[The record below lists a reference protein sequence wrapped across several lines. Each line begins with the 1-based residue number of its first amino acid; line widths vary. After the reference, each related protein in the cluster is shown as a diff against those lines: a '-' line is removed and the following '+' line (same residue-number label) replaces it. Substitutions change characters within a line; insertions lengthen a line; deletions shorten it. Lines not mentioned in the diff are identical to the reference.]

1 MKRLLCIIM
10 AYIVGVGIAD
20 AAVRDANT
28 VARTTQSQ
36 TIVPR
41 NKTSVRSNTINR
53 PSVARTS
60 VSRIQTSPTNG
71 RTNNPNVRTSS
82 TERTARSATTARTTN
97 PTNKTPSR
105 ARAATNMARPARAAT
120 QSQTFGTGYNACR
133 DAYFTC
139 MDQFCATQNDTYRRC
154 VCSSR
159 LSTIKSRESLLS
171 QTANSLQDFQD
182 LNMTVIDKSAS
193 EVKAMISASAGELIA
208 SSANDTSASAQQ
220 LSNISKILSRTKSQS
235 LSTSGTLDI
244 GGNIN
249 QIWQTTD
256 LADGANI
263 ANLTGE
269 SLYNAVHAQC
279 SQMVADACESKSTL
293 NMVVSAYGMYIENDC
308 TTLSNALDS
317 KTNAAKG
324 SVRETEYAMHDAR
337 LENYNTH
344 NSTSINDCVANV
356 RSDLTANTACG
367 PDYIHCLDVSG
378 RYLSRD
384 TGEPIYSP
392 EFYQLNEQLSVSGDI
407 LNNQTNRLVVA
418 ELNRMRPFA
427 AQSLDTC
434 RDIADAVWDEFMRGA
449 ITEIYQGQQKRI
461 RQVKTECLDVVN
473 KCYDEQT
480 KSLKDFSN
488 IKDQLLLGQRLEL
501 SEQMCQEKLLACSNL
516 YGNGTN
522 GMDELLNAM
531 HNVTDAKIAKEC
543 RATLMEYAQN
553 ICAVPTNDTLHAYP
567 YACRVYAPGQQKHA
581 RSYQCNQQLWSDNN
595 INTPTTDDDTT
606 DTPPVEDEPITPEPT
621 PDSSGY
627 ACSSIKK
634 YISCSPNYYMTY
646 NGDHDPEPRAGNECT
661 ECPDGYT
668 CAGGTEDAVKIE
680 EPDPEPEIPIT
691 PEEPESDISDVEKYG
706 HECEDYPG
714 SMYQRLVRY
723 ALQTCVR
730 PSDANNPEYTISV
743 DVLSDVNAVMDSIR
757 ADMGT
762 ALSKECERL
771 GGTWVDT
778 VWVDKENNKTGVK
791 EPDNKHDTTSDD
803 KYKKFYDETGAS
815 TQWGYCTLIS
825 GNTTTE
831 EKQETLSEICKR
843 QGGEWRSI
851 AWVDT
856 VKNRT
861 CCAAGVCAT
870 GDGEPGA
877 DGCHD
882 YNGDILLSA
891 FYNETM
897 AETTYGYCKDS
908 SH

>member
-97 PTNKTPSR
+97 PTNKTPTR

-182 LNMTVIDKSAS
+182 LNMTVIDKTTN
-193 EVKAMISASAGELIA
+193 EVKAMISASAGELVA

-279 SQMVADACESKSTL
+279 SQMVADTCESKSTL

-337 LENYNTH
+337 LENYNAH

-356 RSDLTANTACG
+356 RADLTANTACG

-595 INTPTTDDDTT
+595 INTPTT
-606 DTPPVEDEPITPEPT
+606 
-621 PDSSGY
+621 
-627 ACSSIKK
+627 
-634 YISCSPNYYMTY
+634 
-646 NGDHDPEPRAGNECT
+646 
-661 ECPDGYT
+661 
-668 CAGGTEDAVKIE
+668 E

-691 PEEPESDISDVEKYG
+691 PEEPNSDISDVEKYG

-757 ADMGT
+757 ADMGDVLAT
-762 ALSKECERL
+762 ECERL

-778 VWVDKENNKTGVK
+778 VWVDKENNKTGAK

-831 EKQETLSEICKR
+831 EKQETLSEICTR

-870 GDGEPGA
+870 GDGVTPGA

-897 AETTYGYCKDS
+897 AETTYGYCKNS